1 MRSRIEIVKAY
12 PTSISESEKGIL
24 IFQDVKYALTSS
36 LSFSGRIVFFQTDS
50 YNSRVYEFEN
60 DLTGV
65 MTNPALYGDG
75 MRWYIVAHYNTSFG
89 LSLSMKYS
97 ELIKPNEKTLGSGET
112 LINSNVDNRL
122 SFQLDFKF

>member
-1 MRSRIEIVKAY
+1 MKIF
-12 PTSISESEKGIL
+12 PTTISGSEKGLL
-24 IFQDVKYALTSS
+24 IFQDVKYEPSAS
-36 LSFSGRIVFFQTDS
+36 LNFSGRIVFFKTDS
-50 YNSRVYEFEN
+50 YDSRVYEFEN

-65 MTNPALYGDG
+65 MSNPALYGDG
-75 MRWYIVAHYNTSFG
+75 MRWYLVARYNTSFG

-97 ELIKPNEKTLGSGET
+97 ELIKPNERALGSGDT